1 MSQDLLK
8 NFKEKDSHLDI
19 TLTTSP
25 NLNKVL
31 KKLRSKV
38 SFLKEDRIL
47 NQDLQ
52 NASKLIRNGELIKAI
67 GIDIFPTLGS
77 I

>member
-1 MSQDLLK
+1 MYYLQKQFYLRKEILK
-8 NFKEKDSHLDI
+8 PLS
-19 TLTTSP
+19 TSP

-38 SFLKEDRIL
+38 SFLKGDRVL

-52 NASKLIRNGELIKAI
+52 NASKMIRNGELIKAV
-67 GIDIFPTLGS
+67 GIDIFPTLES